1 MFLMV
6 LYFILLLLVSKRR
19 EFANVLLLLP
29 LDTEE
34 YTVIHSVWE
43 SELLVCTFECF
54 SGCKLN

>member
-54 SGCKLN
+54 SGWKLN